1 MEIVSIKN
9 FITMIWLQ
17 GPSSQEQDSTGK
29 SSKELKDQET
39 GRRSGRKA
47 GMPEII
53 NVKRIVYYI

>member
-1 MEIVSIKN
+1 
-9 FITMIWLQ
+9 MIWLQ